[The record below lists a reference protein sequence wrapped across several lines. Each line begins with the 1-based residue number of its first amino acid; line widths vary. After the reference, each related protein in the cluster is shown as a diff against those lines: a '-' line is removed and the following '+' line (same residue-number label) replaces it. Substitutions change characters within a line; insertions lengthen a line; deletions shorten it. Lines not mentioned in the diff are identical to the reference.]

1 MVLIYIMDNET
12 FMYLLSNQQKWA
24 EEYRRQKRLKIKE
37 HNKSIKDKNWYGNSK
52 EYMKL
57 WRRKGAM
64 FNK

>member
-57 WRRKGAM
+57 
-64 FNK
+64 